1 MQEETNIFPNYKHIP
16 KTGVIYVMD
25 KATKMGFSY
34 GNEEWS
40 NLGQGA
46 PETGEINSVKRHITE
61 IEVDPVT
68 SEYAPVAGTM
78 ELRQA
83 VADLYNKRYRNS
95 KASKYSYENV
105 AISAGGRVAL
115 SRLAASLGNI
125 HLGHFL
131 PDYTAYEEIFEVFKG
146 FIPIPI
152 VLEANDEFRLSPETL
167 QKEIIG
173 RGLGAIL
180 LSNPSN
186 PTGQVLYGKRLK
198 EVVDVAKTY
207 NCSMIFDEF
216 YSHYI
221 YRDDLAH
228 GTSIS
233 AARHV
238 EDVDKDSIIIIDG
251 LTKNWR
257 YPGLRLSWTL
267 GPKEIISKISSVG
280 SFLDGG
286 ASHAIQKAS
295 IPLLSE
301 SIASKETEII
311 QDSFRQKRDF
321 LLRELS
327 ALEFEIPC
335 QPQGSFYIFANL
347 SNLPQTLQNGM
358 DFFEACLKE
367 KVICVPGSFF
377 DVNPGKRRSHIKSR
391 LTNFVRFSF
400 GPSMAELE
408 LGVEKIKRVIKDHS
422 E

>member
-1 MQEETNIFPNYKHIP
+1 MFPNYKHIP
-16 KTGVIYVMD
+16 KTGVIYVME
-25 KATKMGFSY
+25 KATEMGFSY

-46 PETGEINSVKRHITE
+46 PETGEINNNKRHITHIE
-61 IEVDPVT
+61 IDPVT
-68 SEYAPVAGTM
+68 SEYAPVAGTK

-83 VADLYNKRYRNS
+83 VADLYNRRYRKGKQS
-95 KASKYSYENV
+95 QYSYENV

-152 VLEANDEFRLSPETL
+152 VLEADDEFRLSPCAL
-167 QKEIIG
+167 KKEILG
-173 RGLGAIL
+173 RGLGAVL
-180 LSNPSN
+180 LSNPAN
-186 PTGQVLYGKRLK
+186 PTGQVLYGKRLA
-198 EVVDVAKTY
+198 EVIDVAKQY

-228 GTSIS
+228 GSTVS

-238 EDVDKDSIIIIDG
+238 DNVDTDSIIVIDG

-286 ASHAIQKAS
+286 ASHAIQKAA
-295 IPLLSE
+295 IPLLTDE
-301 SIASKETEII
+301 IANEETVII
-311 QDSFRQKRDF
+311 QDCFREKRDF
-321 LLRELS
+321 LLREMT
-327 ALEFEIPC
+327 ALGIEIPC
-335 QPQGSFYIFANL
+335 QPQGSFYLFANL
-347 SNLPQTLQNGM
+347 SNLPEELRNGM
-358 DFFEACLKE
+358 DFLEACLKE
-367 KVICVPGSFF
+367 KVICVPGRFF

-400 GPSMAELE
+400 GPSMEELE
-408 LGVEKIKRVIKDHS
+408 RGVEKIKKIVKQYS